1 MNSLLLL
8 QEGAQRAKDENLDPV
23 KGMNRMMQ
31 YAKCVTIR
39 DAQLMERQ
47 MIIKDEQREEAE
59 FFQRMEEERLKSIKL
74 MEERE
79 EQKHRERLKGAQI
92 IQMQIRER
100 EEEKIREADKVDQE
114 RQAMLKKAEEMK
126 QLEMAREEERRLAG
140 QRMLQEAAE
149 TNAASISRKA
159 QLKQEAEEDNMRIAA
174 YIALRDRKE
183 QERQDQLEAEA
194 RQKAEDV
201 ARLRAMQE
209 KQADRAAEMDAVRA
223 KRSAEGVYH
232 HLMRT
237 CSIV

>member
-1 MNSLLLL
+1 
-8 QEGAQRAKDENLDPV
+8 
-23 KGMNRMMQ
+23 MMQ

-100 EEEKIREADKVDQE
+100 EEEKIREADKLDQE

-174 YIALRDRKE
+174 YIASRDRKE